1 MGTPVRRARRSRWA
15 SKAFAPCPNHFREP
29 RARGSEHRQTEMGK
43 GPSSVVSRQEPDLRH
58 GEFTE
63 PPRIFRCEVD
73 RSVQLEPNVPREL
86 RRDPNQRER
95 MLRDSHAHHLILRQR
110 CNRFNH
116 RKDDVD
122 LQSFEGSSGLDSRC
136 EPAPDLE
143 VSVDEEA
150 HTIAH
155 MSPGFEEVTDSQLP
169 WDGSET
175 TDAREG

>member
-1 MGTPVRRARRSRWA
+1 
-15 SKAFAPCPNHFREP
+15 
-29 RARGSEHRQTEMGK
+29 
-43 GPSSVVSRQEPDLRH
+43 L
-58 GEFTE
+58 
-63 PPRIFRCEVD
+63 
-73 RSVQLEPNVPREL
+73 
-86 RRDPNQRER
+86 
-95 MLRDSHAHHLILRQR
+95 HLILRQR

-175 TDAREG
+175 TDAREGHSRCRESTGTPREGDAKRLTGPELRGAMHLRCTQSVPVSHDMSAGINGVGDQRARNHHLDFCFPPSIDLRTSAVSQRVHKQ